1 MTIAAPPAPH
11 STFRAFRNYNYRL
24 YWSGQVV
31 SVTGTW
37 MQRIAQDW
45 LVLRLTDSPLALGL
59 ISAVQFTP
67 ILLFSLF
74 GGVFADRMPK
84 VRLLTV
90 TQSVMAVQSLVFAI
104 LVSTHLIELWQI
116 FILTA
121 VLGTASA
128 MDVPTRQAFV
138 MEMVGPDDVPN
149 AVALNSIQFNVA
161 RILGP
166 ALGGFAISVFDVAG
180 CLYINTV
187 SFAFVIAALFLMRQR
202 EFYAVPARATGKVLQ
217 QLAGGIRYA
226 LTTRDIAVIVI
237 VLGIVGAFGYNF
249 TVMLPLVAKY
259 SLGSG
264 PGGFG
269 LLTSAMG
276 VGSVLSG
283 LFIARAERP
292 RISRLFI
299 GGAGL
304 TLLLFVLG
312 FSTTWW
318 LALPVAAALG
328 VFSIVFQTTANT
340 RLQLLAPPQM
350 RGRIMSIYQLLF
362 AGTTPIGGTFV
373 GLLADKQGVG
383 PAIVVAAALCVL
395 GLGAGLAY
403 LRFGPRPAPEHEE
416 DAPAASPPSALNEPP
431 AAASQ

>member
-1 MTIAAPPAPH
+1 MTIAGQGPAGA
-11 STFRAFRNYNYRL
+11 TFRAFRNYNYRL

-45 LVLRLTDSPLALGL
+45 LVLRLTDSPLALGT

-74 GGVFADRMPK
+74 GGVFADRVTK
-84 VRLLTV
+84 VRLLTI
-90 TQSVMAVQSLVFAI
+90 TQSVMAIQSIVFAI
-104 LVSTHLIELWQI
+104 LVTTGLIHLWEIY
-116 FILTA
+116 ILTA
-121 VLGTASA
+121 VLGAASA

-138 MEMVGPDDVPN
+138 MEMVGPDDVAN

-166 ALGGFAISVFDVAG
+166 ALGGFAISLFNVAG
-180 CLYINTV
+180 CLYINAI
-187 SFAFVIAALFLMRQR
+187 SFVFVIAALLLMRPK
-202 EFYAVPARATGKVLQ
+202 EFYAVPARATGKVLA
-217 QLAGGIRYA
+217 QLVGGLRYA

-237 VLGIVGAFGYNF
+237 VLGIVGMFGYNF

-259 SLGSG
+259 TLHAG

-269 LLTSAMG
+269 LLTSVMG
-276 VGSVLSG
+276 VGSVAAG
-283 LFIARAERP
+283 VMVARGERP
-292 RISRLFI
+292 PTSRLFV

-304 TLLLFVLG
+304 TVLLLALG
-312 FSTTWW
+312 FAASWW
-318 LALPVAAALG
+318 VAVPVVAALG
-328 VFSIVFQTTANT
+328 VCSIVFQTTANT

-362 AGTTPIGGTFV
+362 AGTTPVGGTLLGV
-373 GLLADKQGVG
+373 LADAQGVG
-383 PAIVVAAALCVL
+383 RAILVMAVLCV
-395 GLGAGLAY
+395 GGLAAGILY
-403 LRFGPRPAPEHEE
+403 LRFGPQAEPCADPFDARPPLVAVNADHPRGKTT
-416 DAPAASPPSALNEPP
+416 
-431 AAASQ
+431 

>member
-1 MTIAAPPAPH
+1 MTIAAPHAPH

-187 SFAFVIAALFLMRQR
+187 SFAFVIAALFLMGQR

-283 LFIARAERP
+283 LFIARA
-292 RISRLFI
+292 
-299 GGAGL
+299 
-304 TLLLFVLG
+304 
-312 FSTTWW
+312 
-318 LALPVAAALG
+318 
-328 VFSIVFQTTANT
+328 
-340 RLQLLAPPQM
+340 
-350 RGRIMSIYQLLF
+350 
-362 AGTTPIGGTFV
+362 
-373 GLLADKQGVG
+373 
-383 PAIVVAAALCVL
+383 
-395 GLGAGLAY
+395 
-403 LRFGPRPAPEHEE
+403 
-416 DAPAASPPSALNEPP
+416 
-431 AAASQ
+431 

>member
-1 MTIAAPPAPH
+1 MTMVRPIPAGG
-11 STFRAFRNYNYRL
+11 TFRAFRNYNYRL

-45 LVLRLTDSPLALGL
+45 LVLRLTDSPLALGT

-74 GGVFADRMPK
+74 GGVFADRVSK
-84 VRLLTV
+84 VRLLTI
-90 TQSVMAVQSLVFAI
+90 TQSIMAVQSIVFAV
-104 LVSTHLIELWQI
+104 LVTTGLIQLWEI
-116 FILTA
+116 YVLTA

-138 MEMVGPDDVPN
+138 MEMVGPDDLSN

-161 RILGP
+161 RVLGP
-166 ALGGFAISVFDVAG
+166 ALGGFAISIFNVGG
-180 CLYINTV
+180 CLYINAA
-187 SFAFVIAALFLMRQR
+187 SFAFVIAALLLMRPK
-202 EFYAVPARATGKVLQ
+202 EFYAVPARATGKVLA
-217 QLAGGIRYA
+217 QLVGGLKYA

-237 VLGIVGAFGYNF
+237 VLGIVGMFGYNF

-259 SLGSG
+259 PLHSG

-276 VGSVLSG
+276 VGSVVAG
-283 LFIARAERP
+283 LVVARGERP
-292 RISRLFI
+292 PIARLFI

-304 TLLLFVLG
+304 TFLLFVLG
-312 FSTTWW
+312 FAASWW
-318 LALPVAAALG
+318 LAVPVVAGLG
-328 VFSIVFQTTANT
+328 VFSIIFQTTANT

-362 AGTTPIGGTFV
+362 AGTTPIGGTLI
-373 GLLADKQGVG
+373 GYLADTQGVG
-383 PAIVVAAALCVL
+383 AAIEISAILCV
-395 GLGAGLAY
+395 GGLAAGVLY
-403 LRFGPRPAPEHEE
+403 LRFGPQPEPLPVPQTETLAPAP
-416 DAPAASPPSALNEPP
+416 
-431 AAASQ
+431 